1 MTENKLNTEMSQPPR
16 DSKFNPEQWRAIQLR
31 GDNILV
37 AASAGSGKTTVLIE
51 RIMNHLLT
59 GFASIDQLLVVTF
72 TEVAASEM
80 KERMKIRLKS
90 ALRTAKDS
98 EQRAYLSEQIQRLPA
113 AHIQT
118 LHSFCYQLIQAYSQQ
133 IDLDP
138 ATNLMTD
145 PVRERE
151 MLEICWQDLV
161 FDIYQAQEN
170 SPLDH
175 SQDSVSAKDYLDLL
189 LAFSKGRSDQ
199 EVKDM
204 VISLYYFALS
214 HPEPETWNKTLVDK
228 QGDLNQFFDSPL
240 FEEGFGP
247 YLQAQVMTIYKL
259 YRQSLDLI
267 ATASDLAQEVYGA
280 FIEAEQAPFIQ
291 ANEALL
297 ANDYP
302 GLFSAMTNIHF
313 AMWPNKKKKG
323 LEEDVEIIDAAKEF
337 RDKAKKKA
345 EKLTELFPYS
355 WETQNQ
361 IELALVKPVK
371 VLQDLT
377 LAFIKKVKAYK
388 QSEKIMDFSDLEH
401 LTLEILAPYN
411 SKSQKREASLVAKV
425 YQQVFQEVLV
435 DEYQDINEIQATILS
450 FLSHEQVLD
459 LPGNLFMVG
468 DVKQSIYGFRMA
480 EPSLFLQKYYAY
492 QQGQGGQLIILDK
505 NYRSRYEIL
514 NFTNYL
520 FERIMDQSFGEMDYG
535 EAERLVCGNKSFLPG
550 SDPSSFAIEC
560 LIYPKKS
567 LEGEENSEAEKS
579 FDQEEDLE
587 FDQSIDAE
595 AALIA
600 QDIQE
605 KIASG
610 FMVYD
615 KKTKI
620 NRPLRFS
627 DIVVLSRSS
636 KCFAPL
642 QKALGHFHIP
652 LLSQAIESYFQRY
665 EVQILLAL
673 LKVIDN
679 PQQDLALTAVL
690 RSFFVGLS
698 DSDLARIR
706 VAHPQV
712 PYYQAVHLFVIGA
725 CPSEAELGKIW
736 HKLQAFYQQ
745 LRVWQ
750 SAGRIQPI
758 EDLIWQIYQ
767 ETYILDYMAGLDN
780 GLQRQANLHAF
791 YEKAKEISLARNTS
805 LSGYITYI
813 ETLLEQDKDLAE
825 PLMLDADQ
833 NAVRAMTVHASKG
846 AEFPLV
852 YLMNT
857 AKAFNKKEIQQ
868 PVIATKH
875 LGIGMHLV
883 DIDQV
888 KTYQSLSRKAR
899 EIVKLNQAKAEE
911 MRILYVALTRAEQKL
926 IIVGTLDHEEAW
938 DKVAQSSLDLA
949 NGQELLVDYQER
961 SSATNWLTWI
971 IQASSLRDRGQAET
985 SHLTAQDWKVRFKI
999 PTQDSKKEPAIQ
1011 NLKVESNWLN
1021 DQIESELEFQAG
1033 IPTVVSGTNDSL
1045 NRIKH
1050 LMMAEY
1056 PHRLSTSTA
1065 AYQSVSELK
1074 RLYEEPSHD
1083 QLAHFSD
1090 RSKKPSQNEGVQG
1103 IRFTRDSFT
1112 KPNFMIEKVY
1122 DSARIGTLNHYLMQK
1137 LNYQAFFNLPQNQ
1150 YAQRLNQEIQ
1160 DLVSVGSLKEQDLD
1174 YLYIDKILTFLQS
1187 ELGQLMIQHYD
1198 RLRREQPF
1206 SSLIPAPA
1214 LFAKL
1219 DQADI
1224 KTSLVEDSI
1233 LVHGVIDA
1241 YFVRENLGFILVDF
1255 KTDRYRA
1262 NLEILTREAQI
1273 QALKD
1278 KYRYQLSLYANA
1290 LETHLGVKAHRVVI
1304 AALDFE
1310 ENIVLDDLIEFSTN

>member
-1 MTENKLNTEMSQPPR
+1 MTENNTNFEMTQPPK
-16 DSKFNPEQWRAIQLR
+16 DSKFNPEQWRAIQLK

-51 RIMNHLLT
+51 RIMNHLMT
-59 GFASIDQLLVVTF
+59 HFASIDQLLVVTF
-72 TEVAASEM
+72 TEVAANEM
-80 KERMKIRLKS
+80 KERMKTRLKT
-90 ALRTAKDS
+90 ALRTAKDP
-98 EQRAYLSEQIQRLPA
+98 EERAYLLEQIQRLPA

-118 LHSFCYQLIQAYSQQ
+118 LHSFCYQLIQMYSQQ

-145 PVRERE
+145 SVRERE
-151 MLEICWQDLV
+151 MLETCWQDLV
-161 FDIYQAQEN
+161 FDIYQGQDL
-170 SPLDH
+170 SPMEH
-175 SQDSVSAKDYLDLL
+175 SAESVSSDDYLNLL

-214 HPEPETWNKTLVDK
+214 HPEPEEWIKTLTDK
-228 QGDLNQFFDSPL
+228 QGDLNHFFRSPL
-240 FEEGFGP
+240 FEEGFAP

-259 YRQSLDLI
+259 YQQSHDLI
-267 ATASDLAQEVYGA
+267 VTASDLAQQVYVP
-280 FIEAEQAPFIQ
+280 FLEAEQVPFEQ
-291 ANEALL
+291 ANTALL
-297 ANDYP
+297 SKDYP
-302 GLFSAMTNIHF
+302 GLFTAMTSINF

-323 LEEDVEIIDAAKEF
+323 LEEDIEIIDEAKAF

-345 EKLTELFPYS
+345 EKLIKLFPYT

-377 LAFIKKVKAYK
+377 LAFVKKVKAYK
-388 QSEKIMDFSDLEH
+388 HTEKIMDFSDLEH
-401 LTLEILAPYN
+401 LTLDILAPFN
-411 SKSQKREASLVAKV
+411 PSSQKREVSIVAMA

-435 DEYQDINEIQATILS
+435 DEYQDINEIQALILS
-450 FLSHEQVLD
+450 YLSQEKVPDQV
-459 LPGNLFMVG
+459 GNLFMVG

-514 NFTNYL
+514 NFTNFL

-535 EAERLVCGNKSFLPG
+535 PAERLVCGNTAFLPG
-550 SDPSSFAIEC
+550 PDPSSFAIEC

-567 LEGEENSEAEKS
+567 IESEDNSEEES
-579 FDQEEDLE
+579 SLNQEEDSE

-615 KKTKI
+615 KKAKI

-690 RSFFVGLS
+690 RSFFVGLT

-712 PYYQAVHLFVIGA
+712 PYYQAVHLFVMGA

-745 LRVWQ
+745 LQAWQ

-791 YEKAKEISLARNTS
+791 YEKAKEISLTRNTS
-805 LSGYITYI
+805 LSGYIAYI

-868 PVIATKH
+868 PVIATKY

-883 DIDQV
+883 DVDQV

-961 SSATNWLTWI
+961 STASNWLTWI
-971 IQASSLRDRGQAET
+971 IQATSLREQGHSEASQ
-985 SHLTAQDWKVRFKI
+985 LTDPEWEVHFII
-999 PTQDSKKEPAIQ
+999 PA
-1011 NLKVESNWLN
+1011 N
-1021 DQIESELEFQAG
+1021 DQKSIQT
-1033 IPTVVSGTNDSL
+1033 IPSHRDDSHWLKDQIDAEIDAQVGDSMGVQGSSDSL

-1050 LMMAEY
+1050 LMMAKY

-1083 QLAHFSD
+1083 QLADFTD
-1090 RSKKPSQNEGVQG
+1090 RSKKPPQNEGVQG
-1103 IRFTRDSFT
+1103 IRFTRDSFS
-1112 KPNFMIEKVY
+1112 KPSFMIEKVY
-1122 DSARIGTLNHYLMQK
+1122 DAARIGTLNHYLMQK
-1137 LNYQAFFNLPQNQ
+1137 LNYQAFLDLPQDLYSQ
-1150 YAQRLNQEIQ
+1150 TLNQEIQ
-1160 DLVSVGSLKEQDLD
+1160 ALVLKGSLKEDDFD
-1174 YLYIDKILTFLQS
+1174 YLYKDKILTFLQS
-1187 ELGQLMIQHYD
+1187 ELGQLMIHHHD

-1262 NLEILTREAQI
+1262 NLDILTRDDQI

-1304 AALDFE
+1304 AALDFD